1 MAVLNEEQVKFILD
15 DIRRNGI
22 EMEDLQLSLLDHICC
37 VIETEMLPE
46 KNFEEFYQ
54 SILPRF
60 FRRELREIQDETTLL
75 LTFKN
80 YYAMKKIMLN
90 SGIFSAFMFLIGSL
104 FKIMHWP
111 GAGFI
116 LLTSIVIF
124 SIVFL
129 PLLSILRVKEQKQTK
144 DKVVIAVATIFGI
157 LISIAT
163 LFKVMHWPGANFMW
177 LTSLAILFFVFI
189 PIYFFGGIR
198 NPETKTNTIISSIL
212 ILLAGGLLFTL
223 TNLKSSRWTEESV
236 YNSDDHLREAYMFIG
251 DQNQLEYAASND
263 STQIAEKQLQLKTN
277 ELCQKIELIKSSL
290 FNQLVEKGISESQ
303 IIRHEGNNYSA
314 AEIVL
319 YSNNGKPSI
328 ELKKLKSEVN
338 DYKSF
343 ITANFKLDNISI
355 LNTQDLDL
363 YGDPALG
370 KISWEENNFSH
381 LSLAMTL
388 RNLNQLLLNI
398 RIVEATQI

>member
-1 MAVLNEEQVKFILD
+1 M
-15 DIRRNGI
+15 
-22 EMEDLQLSLLDHICC
+22 
-37 VIETEMLPE
+37 
-46 KNFEEFYQ
+46 
-54 SILPRF
+54 
-60 FRRELREIQDETTLL
+60 
-75 LTFKN
+75 
-80 YYAMKKIMLN
+80 
-90 SGIFSAFMFLIGSL
+90 
-104 FKIMHWP
+104 
-111 GAGFI
+111 
-116 LLTSIVIF
+116 
-124 SIVFL
+124 
-129 PLLSILRVKEQKQTK
+129 
-144 DKVVIAVATIFGI
+144 
-157 LISIAT
+157 AT

>member
-1 MAVLNEEQVKFILD
+1 MLVLNEEQVKFILD

-22 EMEDLQLSLLDHICC
+22 EMNELQISLLDHICC

-46 KNFEEFYQ
+46 HNFEEFYQ

-80 YYAMKKIMLN
+80 YYTMKKIMLN
-90 SGIFSAFMFLIGSL
+90 SGIFSAFMFLIGAI

-116 LLTSIVIF
+116 LLTSIAIF

-177 LTSLAILFFVFI
+177 IISLSILFFAFI

-223 TNLKSSRWTEESV
+223 TNLSSSRWTEESV
-236 YNSDDHLREAYMFIG
+236 FNSDDHLRESYMFIG
-251 DQNQLEYAASND
+251 DQNQQAYKLLND
-263 STQIAEKQLQLKTN
+263 STQIAEKELQLKTN